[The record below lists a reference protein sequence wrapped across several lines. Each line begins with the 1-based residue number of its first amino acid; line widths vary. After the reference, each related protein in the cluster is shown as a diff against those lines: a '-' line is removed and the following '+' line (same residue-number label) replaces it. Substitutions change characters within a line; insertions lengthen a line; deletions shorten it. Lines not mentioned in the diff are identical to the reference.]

1 MTETRERPLEARAGG
16 ASGSS
21 APAPAATSAA
31 ITDVLPPRA
40 TATADPA
47 AAAEIR
53 GGTVIAKA
61 LKAQGV
67 EYVFGIVGYPIY
79 GVASAVQK
87 EGLQYFGFRNEQA
100 ASYAAGAVGYL
111 TGRPGACLTVS
122 GPGMI
127 HGIAGLANAQSNCW
141 PMILLSGSSETYL
154 EGKGAFQECPQVDAA
169 RLFAKYSARPD
180 SLRRL
185 PLFIEQAVRAS
196 INGRPGAV
204 YVDLPSDQID
214 GRLDPAKLEIPPRCP
229 DPPRPLA
236 DPASIERALDLLRS
250 AERPLVI
257 VGKGA
262 AYSRAE
268 AEVRAFVER
277 AGLPFLPTPMGK
289 GVVPDD
295 HPLCTAPARSFALA
309 NADVVFLVGARL
321 NWILHFGQPPRF
333 AADARLIQLDIAAEE
348 IGTNVPV
355 EVPLVGDA
363 RAVMTQVLAAF
374 EAQPFA
380 HDRSSAWRRG
390 LAEAGAKNQTTVDA
404 MMQSDVEPMGYY
416 RALRE
421 IRDRLPSNAFLVCE
435 GANTMD
441 ISRTVLP
448 NDEPR
453 TRLDAGTFGTMG
465 VGCGFAIAA
474 AAVHPERKVVC
485 VQGDSAF
492 GFSGMEVE
500 VACRHGL
507 PITWIVINNGGIGSG
522 VTELDRRRIPATA
535 YLPDAHYEKVM
546 EAFGGRG
553 FYVSSTAELGP
564 ALEQALR
571 SDVPALVNVRIDPKA
586 TRKPQ
591 PFAWLTR

>member
-1 MTETRERPLEARAGG
+1 MTDQRDRSLEARGG
-16 ASGSS
+16 AVR
-21 APAPAATSAA
+21 PETSAA
-31 ITDVLPPRA
+31 PPERA
-40 TATADPA
+40 PVPAGTA

-53 GGTVIAKA
+53 GGTVIARA

-67 EYVFGIVGYPIY
+67 EYMFGIVGYPVY
-79 GVASAVQK
+79 GVAAAAQK
-87 EGLQYFGFRNEQA
+87 EGIQYFGFRNEQA

-127 HGIAGLANAQSNCW
+127 HGLAGLANAQSNCW
-141 PMILLSGSSETYL
+141 PMLLLSGSSETYL

-169 RLFAKYSARPD
+169 RIFAKYSARPD
-180 SLRRL
+180 SLRRV
-185 PLFIEQAVRAS
+185 PIFVEQAVRAS
-196 INGRPGAV
+196 LYGRPGAV
-204 YVDLPSDQID
+204 YLDLPSDQID
-214 GRLDPAKLEIPPRCP
+214 GRMDPAQLELPPRCP

-236 DPASIERALDLLRS
+236 DPRSIERALALLRA
-250 AERPLVI
+250 AERPLVV

-262 AYSRAE
+262 AWSRAE
-268 AEVRAFVER
+268 AEVRALVER
-277 AGLPFLPTPMGK
+277 ACLPFLPTPMGK
-289 GVVPDD
+289 GVIPDD
-295 HPLCTAPARSFALA
+295 HPLCTAAARSFALA
-309 NADVVFLVGARL
+309 NADVVFLIGARL

-333 AADARLIQLDIAAEE
+333 AGDARLIQLDIAAEE

-363 RAVMTQVLAAF
+363 RSVLTQVLEAFDVDPFTHAADS
-374 EAQPFA
+374 P
-380 HDRSSAWRRG
+380 WRQA
-390 LAEAGAKNQTTVDA
+390 LAGSGAKNTAAVEA
-404 MMQSDVEPMGYY
+404 MMRSDVEPMGYY

-421 IRDRLPSNAFLVCE
+421 IRDRLPGNAFLVCE

-448 NDEPR
+448 NQEPR

-485 VQGDSAF
+485 IQGDSAF

-500 VACRHGL
+500 VACRHAL
-507 PITWIVINNGGIGSG
+507 PITWVVINNGGIGSG
-522 VTELDRRRIPATA
+522 VTELDRRRIPTTA
-535 YLPDAHYEKVM
+535 YLPDARYEKVM

-553 FYVSSTAELGP
+553 FYAASAAELGP
-564 ALEQALR
+564 ALDQAL
-571 SDVPALVNVRIDPKA
+571 SADVPALVNVRIDPKA

>member
-1 MTETRERPLEARAGG
+1 MADQRERSLEASSRTAEPAALPSAVAGARAER
-16 ASGSS
+16 
-21 APAPAATSAA
+21 APAS
-31 ITDVLPPRA
+31 
-40 TATADPA
+40 ADPA

-53 GGTVIAKA
+53 GGTVIARA

-67 EYVFGIVGYPIY
+67 EYMFGIVGYPVY
-79 GVASAVQK
+79 GVAAAAQK
-87 EGLQYFGFRNEQA
+87 EGIQYFGFRNEQA

-127 HGIAGLANAQSNCW
+127 HGLAGLANAQSNCW
-141 PMILLSGSSETYL
+141 PMLLVSGSSETYL

-169 RLFAKYSARPD
+169 RIFSKYSARPD
-180 SLRRL
+180 SLRRV
-185 PLFIEQAVRAS
+185 PIFVEQAVRATLY
-196 INGRPGAV
+196 GRPGAA
-204 YVDLPSDQID
+204 YLDLPSDQID
-214 GRLDPAKLEIPPRCP
+214 GRIDPAELEMPPRCP

-236 DPASIERALDLLRS
+236 DPASVERALDLLRT
-250 AERPLVI
+250 AQRPLVI

-268 AEVRAFVER
+268 VEVRAFVER

-289 GVVPDD
+289 GMLRDD
-295 HPLCTAPARSFALA
+295 HPLCTAAARSFALA
-309 NADVVFLVGARL
+309 NADVVFLIGARL

-333 AADARLIQLDIAAEE
+333 AAGARIVQLDIAAEE
-348 IGTNVPV
+348 IGTNVPI
-355 EVPLVGDA
+355 EVALHGDA
-363 RAVMTQVLAAF
+363 RSVMTQVLAAF
-374 EAQPFA
+374 DAAPFA
-380 HDRSSAWRRG
+380 HPASSAWRSG
-390 LAEAGAKNQTTVDA
+390 LAESGAKNTASVDA

-421 IRDRLPSNAFLVCE
+421 IRDRLPQNAFLVCE

-448 NDEPR
+448 NHEPR

-474 AAVHPERKVVC
+474 AAVHPERKVVA

-507 PITWIVINNGGIGSG
+507 PITWVVINNGGIGSG
-522 VTELDRRRIPATA
+522 VSELDRRRIPTNV
-535 YLPDAHYEKVM
+535 YLPDARYEKII

-553 FYVSSTAELGP
+553 FYVDSVAALGP

-571 SDVPALVNVRIDPKA
+571 ADVPTLVNVKIDPKA